1 MVDGGSTILGILV
14 SGNSRAS
21 GPDGFLIDDNLSVLS
36 FSSRSEY
43 QPI

>member
-14 SGNSRAS
+14 SGTSRAS
-21 GPDGFLIDDNLSVLS
+21 VPDGLVVDDPLSVLS
-36 FSSRSEY
+36 LSSRSEY